1 MIELILQ
8 RFSDKFISKRL
19 ILIFDLLI
27 VLLTYPF
34 AYIVRNNFDLQN
46 FDLNHFSLSRFLF
59 LLSVYLISF
68 LYTQSYKGV
77 IRQTG
82 LKDAFSIFKAATI
95 AVLGLILLSFILDSY
110 SQNHLSFSRNTLVIH
125 YLITLLCLLSIRFL
139 IKSVYLS
146 FTKSGSGIRRIRVI
160 IFGSG
165 AMGELTRQTLSKEVA
180 KTYEVVAFLD
190 DNPTKCGKVQDG
202 IPVLKPDNVLNPDF
216 IKSRRIHQL
225 IIAVQNLSIERKKA
239 IIEAGVELGLKVKV
253 VPPAKNWIQ
262 GELTS
267 KQIKNVRIE
276 DLLERDPIKL
286 DSTNVIKELR
296 GRVILVTGAAG
307 SIGSE
312 ILRQVTHYKPK
323 KIVAVDQ
330 AESALHEIS
339 LELHP
344 YIQKLNV
351 SVEFIIADIRDEG
364 RVKNIFEKYKPEIV
378 FHAAAYKHVPLMES
392 NPYEAV
398 KINIFGTKLIAD
410 FSVQYG
416 VEKFV
421 MISTD
426 KAVNPTNVMGATKRV
441 AEMYVQ
447 SLHQQGSSTQFITTR
462 FGNVLGSNGSVVPLF
477 KKQIEA
483 GGPITI
489 THPEITRYFMTIPEA
504 CNLVLEA
511 GAMGNGGEIFMF
523 DMGES
528 VKIVDLAKKM
538 IKLSG
543 LTLGKDIEIVFT
555 GLRPGEKL
563 YEELLADKENNLPTH
578 HPKILKAK
586 NAGVDSELLG
596 YQLKILEQKLEDHE
610 DFSLVAVLK
619 QIVEEYRSNNSVF
632 AKLDK

>member
-8 RFSDKFISKRL
+8 RFSDKFISKWL

-296 GRVILVTGAAG
+296 GRVILITGAAG

-511 GAMGNGGEIFMF
+511 GAMGNGGEIFVF

-610 DFSLVAVLK
+610 DLSLVAVLK

>member
-8 RFSDKFISKRL
+8 RFSDKFISKWL

-27 VLLTYPF
+27 VSLTYPF

-202 IPVLKPDNVLNPDF
+202 IPVLKPDSVLNPDF

-239 IIEAGVELGLKVKV
+239 IIETGVELGLKVKV

-276 DLLERDPIKL
+276 DLLEREPIKL
-286 DSTNVIKELR
+286 DSSNVIKELR
-296 GRVILVTGAAG
+296 GRVILITGAAG

-339 LELHP
+339 LELHS

-351 SVEFIIADIRDEG
+351 SVEFIIADITDEG
-364 RVKNIFEKYKPEIV
+364 RVKNIFEKYNPEIV
-378 FHAAAYKHVPLMES
+378 FHAAAYKHVPLMEA
-392 NPYEAV
+392 NPCEAIKV
-398 KINIFGTKLIAD
+398 NIFGTKLLAD
-410 FSVQYG
+410 LSMLYG
-416 VEKFV
+416 VDKFV

-511 GAMGNGGEIFMF
+511 GAMGNGGEIFVF

-543 LTLGKDIEIVFT
+543 LTLGKDIEIIFT

-563 YEELLADKENNLPTH
+563 FEELLANQENNLPTH
-578 HPKILKAK
+578 HQKILKAK
-586 NAGVDSELLG
+586 NASLDSELLG
-596 YQLKILEQKLEDHE
+596 YQLKVLEQKLEE
-610 DFSLVAVLK
+610 YNDFSLVGILK
-619 QIVEEYRSNNSVF
+619 QIVEEYKSNNSVF

>member
-77 IRQTG
+77 FRQTG

>member
-8 RFSDKFISKRL
+8 RFSDKFISKWL

-296 GRVILVTGAAG
+296 GRVILITGAAG

-511 GAMGNGGEIFMF
+511 GAMGNGGEIFVF

-543 LTLGKDIEIVFT
+543 LTPGKDIEIVFT

>member
-1 MIELILQ
+1 Q
-8 RFSDKFISKRL
+8 RFSDKFISKWL

-296 GRVILVTGAAG
+296 GRVILITGAAG

-511 GAMGNGGEIFMF
+511 GAMGNGGEIFVF

>member
-1 MIELILQ
+1 
-8 RFSDKFISKRL
+8 
-19 ILIFDLLI
+19 
-27 VLLTYPF
+27 
-34 AYIVRNNFDLQN
+34 
-46 FDLNHFSLSRFLF
+46 
-59 LLSVYLISF
+59 
-68 LYTQSYKGV
+68 
-77 IRQTG
+77 
-82 LKDAFSIFKAATI
+82 
-95 AVLGLILLSFILDSY
+95 
-110 SQNHLSFSRNTLVIH
+110 
-125 YLITLLCLLSIRFL
+125 
-139 IKSVYLS
+139 
-146 FTKSGSGIRRIRVI
+146 
-160 IFGSG
+160 
-165 AMGELTRQTLSKEVA
+165 MGELTRQTLSKEVA

-296 GRVILVTGAAG
+296 GRVILITGAAG

-511 GAMGNGGEIFMF
+511 GAMGNGGEIFVF

>member
-8 RFSDKFISKRL
+8 RFSDKFISKWL

-296 GRVILVTGAAG
+296 GRVILITGAAG

-511 GAMGNGGEIFMF
+511 GAMGNGGEIFVF

>member
-511 GAMGNGGEIFMF
+511 GAMGNGGEIFVF

-563 YEELLADKENNLPTH
+563 YEELLADKEKNLPTH

>member
-8 RFSDKFISKRL
+8 RFSDKFISKWL

-34 AYIVRNNFDLQN
+34 AFIVRNNFDLQN
-46 FDLNHFSLSRFLF
+46 FDSNHFSLSRFLF

-225 IIAVQNLSIERKKA
+225 IIAVQNLSIEKKKA

-296 GRVILVTGAAG
+296 GRVILITGAAG

-511 GAMGNGGEIFMF
+511 GAMGNGGEIFVF